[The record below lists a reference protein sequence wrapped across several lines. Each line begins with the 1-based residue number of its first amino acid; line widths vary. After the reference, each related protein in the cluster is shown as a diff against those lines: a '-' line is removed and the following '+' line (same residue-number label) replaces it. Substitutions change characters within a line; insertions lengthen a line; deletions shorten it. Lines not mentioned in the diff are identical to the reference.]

1 MCLLMS
7 SADTVWH
14 IDLVKITMFE
24 MVQSRL
30 EAFTVPFD
38 FAYTN
43 AVGLGGDVQDTDTVT
58 ASIQVDSSTNYI

>member
-1 MCLLMS
+1 MS

-14 IDLVKITMFE
+14 IDVIDFIKIATFE

-43 AVGLGGDVQDTDTVT
+43 AIGLGDDVQNTDTII
-58 ASIQVDSSTNYI
+58 ASILLDSSTNYI